1 MPTIRRPSILAGR
14 LAIVLFALLV
24 GAFAAPRDVHAQP
37 GGGHE
42 HHGQGAR
49 DPKADKRHPAPR
61 PGITA
66 ANVLSAEVV
75 PERARDAYT
84 IAARIPEVFDGL
96 FCYCDCH
103 ERDGKR
109 SLLECYEDDMATTC
123 GICQGEARLV
133 GELHAQGKTLA
144 EIRAA
149 IDARY
154 GD

>member
-1 MPTIRRPSILAGR
+1 MHAIRRPFIRAGR
-14 LAIVLFALLV
+14 LAIVLFALLL
-24 GAFAAPRDVHAQP
+24 GAFAAPRDAHAQP

-42 HHGQGAR
+42 HHDHAAR
-49 DPKADKRHPAPR
+49 EPKADKRHPAPR

-66 ANVLSAEVV
+66 ANVLGADAV

-84 IAARIPEVFDGL
+84 IAARIPDVFDGL

-149 IDARY
+149 IDKKW
-154 GD
+154 G